1 MNFLK
6 SISIGG
12 LGTKEAV
19 LVLLFSPLGVGA
31 QQIFAVSLLG
41 YILSIFTA
49 VIPGLI
55 LSLIYAKNN
64 KKLLENATPVPEN

>member
-1 MNFLK
+1 MTAIIP
-6 SISIGG
+6 ISIGG

-55 LSLIYAKNN
+55 LSIIYAKNN
-64 KKLLENATPVPEN
+64 KKLLKNATPVPEN